1 MARRG
6 SAPEQSAEEIA
17 EQKAARSAAYR
28 QSQTFRNLVV
38 ALLASLVVVAVIFFA
53 VPRGT
58 PPERPRIDVA
68 EVAKRVADSYQRDV
82 VVPEVPESWGVNVA
96 EVTPGAPSVWQVVY
110 TPDEISF
117 LDLAQAFDAD
127 ETWAAQQLGGA
138 APTGSVTIDGITW
151 ERYEIARPEDHGNVS
166 YALGT
171 PAGADHVLLYG
182 SASAE
187 TTAELAELVADQVRA
202 LQAGAQ

>member
-1 MARRG
+1 MAEH
-6 SAPEQSAEEIA
+6 PVQTAEEIA

-58 PPERPRIDVA
+58 PAPRPRIDVS
-68 EVAKRVADSYQRDV
+68 EVAQRVAESYQRDV
-82 VVPEVPESWGVNVA
+82 IVPEIPDSWGVNVA
-96 EVTPGAPSVWQVVY
+96 EVTAGAPSVWQVVY
-110 TPDEISF
+110 TPDETSF
-117 LDLAQAFDAD
+117 LDLAQAFDGD

-138 APTGSVTIDGITW
+138 APTGSATIDGIGW
-151 ERYEIARPEDHGNVS
+151 AVYEIADPDAHGNVS

-171 PAGADHVLLYG
+171 QAGSDHVLLYG
-182 SASAE
+182 SASPE
-187 TTAELAELVADQVRA
+187 TTAELAEMVADQVRA
-202 LQAGAQ
+202 LQEEAE

>member
-1 MARRG
+1 MAEYP
-6 SAPEQSAEEIA
+6 AQTAEEIA

-58 PPERPRIDVA
+58 PAPRPQIDVA
-68 EVAKRVADSYQRDV
+68 EVAERVSDSYQRDV
-82 VVPEVPESWGVNVA
+82 VVPEIPESWGVNVA

-110 TPDEISF
+110 TPDEVSF
-117 LDLAQAFDAD
+117 LDLAQAFDGD
-127 ETWAAQQLGGA
+127 DTWAAQQLGGA
-138 APTGSVTIDGITW
+138 APTGTVTIDGIAW
-151 ERYEIARPEDHGNVS
+151 SEYEISNPDAHGNVS

-171 PAGADHVLLYG
+171 QAGADHVLLYG
-182 SASAE
+182 SASSE
-187 TTAELAELVADQVRA
+187 TAAELAELVADQVRA
-202 LQAGAQ
+202 LQEEAE